1 VLAGRCTPYREAP
14 VTSNSQR
21 VNDFDFHAP
30 RSLEEVFDLLDRY
43 GEDAHLMAGG
53 TALVLLLN
61 QGLVQPGH
69 IVSLSGVQTL
79 KGIERQADGRLR
91 INALATHRQVER
103 SSEVIGFAPAL
114 AETFAHVATI
124 RIRNQGTVG
133 GNLAHA
139 DPAQDPPPMLM
150 ALDGEA
156 VVANRQGERRIPLD
170 EFFVDYFET
179 ALRPGDVLTA
189 VELPSLPP
197 ATRVTYKKF
206 LPRTQDDY
214 ATVSVAAA
222 LRVGDDARCED
233 VRIALGSAGTTP
245 IRAISVEAALR
256 GNRLDRAT
264 VEQAAALVQDEV
276 DPLDDLR
283 GSAAYKREMARVWT
297 KRALLELLDSSA

>member
-1 VLAGRCTPYREAP
+1 MACPTGTLDRSP
-14 VTSNSQR
+14 

-30 RSLEEVFDLLDRY
+30 TSLDEALDLLEQHGD
-43 GEDAHLMAGG
+43 DAHLIAGG

-69 IVSLSGVQTL
+69 IVSLKQIPQL
-79 KGIERQADGRLR
+79 QGIGRLDGGGLR
-91 INALATHRQVER
+91 INALATHRQAER
-103 SSEVIGFAPAL
+103 SADVMAFCPAL
-114 AETFAHVATI
+114 AETFSHVATV

-150 ALDGEA
+150 ALDGQA
-156 VVANRQGERRIPLD
+156 IVASRGGQRRIPLD

-179 ALRPGDVLTA
+179 AMAPGEVL
-189 VELPSLPP
+189 LSIDLPP
-197 ATRVTYKKF
+197 LPTGTRVTYKKF

-222 LRVGDDARCED
+222 LRVNAAGVCED
-233 VRIALGSAGTTP
+233 VRVALGSAATTP
-245 IRAISVEAALR
+245 VRARAVENALR
-256 GNRLDRAT
+256 GNRVDAAT
-264 VEQAAALVQDEV
+264 VEEASALVRDEV

-283 GSAAYKREMARVWT
+283 GSAGYKREMARVWT
-297 KRALLELLDSSA
+297 KRALLELLEDTA